1 MVHVV
6 FDGGDLRFESF
17 YQSGEGVGSAYFEGL
32 PIIQQRGYGYFSGY
46 PLVYQRGNGLGDI
59 FRSIYRVL
67 KPMALKIGQAL
78 VPMAKDAGAAI
89 GKEGIATSARVL
101 NDIVQGKDAKSALMD
116 EGKEGMRVLL
126 DKANTT
132 LQQKLQKGTGRK
144 RRRKGMGS
152 HILLKPN
159 NLEGR
164 DVKLKRP
171 LNATSAKLLPPNVSK
186 KMRKD
191 TLGYY

>member
-1 MVHVV
+1 MVHVI
-6 FDGGDLRFESF
+6 FDGGDLRFGSF
-17 YQSGEGVGSAYFEGL
+17 YQSGEGVGSPYFEGL

-67 KPMALKIGQAL
+67 KPMALKIGQTL
-78 VPMAKDAGAAI
+78 IPMAKDAGAAI

-101 NDIVQGKDAKSALMD
+101 NDIVQGKDTKSALMD

-126 DKANTT
+126 DKANST
-132 LQQKLQKGTGRK
+132 LQQKLQRGTGRK
-144 RRRKGMGS
+144 RRRKGMVGP
-152 HILLKPN
+152 ILLKPN

-164 DVKLKRP
+164 EVRLKRP
-171 LNATSAKLLPPNVSK
+171 INTTFAKLLPQKLSK
-186 KMRKD
+186 KCVK
-191 TLGYY
+191 TH

>member
-1 MVHVV
+1 MVHVI

-17 YQSGEGVGSAYFEGL
+17 YQSGEGVGSPYFEGL

-67 KPMALKIGQAL
+67 KPMALKIGQTL

-126 DKANTT
+126 DKANST
-132 LQQKLQKGTGRK
+132 LQQKLQRGTGRK
-144 RRRKGMGS
+144 RRRKGMVGP
-152 HILLKPN
+152 ILLKPN

-164 DVKLKRP
+164 EV
-171 LNATSAKLLPPNVSK
+171 
-186 KMRKD
+186 
-191 TLGYY
+191 

>member
-1 MVHVV
+1 MVHVI

-17 YQSGEGVGSAYFEGL
+17 YQSGEGVGSPYFEGL

-67 KPMALKIGQAL
+67 KPMALKIGQTL

-126 DKANTT
+126 DKANST
-132 LQQKLQKGTGRK
+132 LQQKLQRGTGRK
-144 RRRKGMGS
+144 RRRKGMVGP
-152 HILLKPN
+152 ILLKPN

-164 DVKLKRP
+164 EVRLKRP
-171 LNATSAKLLPPNVSK
+171 INATCAKLLPQKLSK
-186 KMRKD
+186 KMRQD